1 MDELKQLQL
10 EKEQNIL
17 KTANIQETSQIM
29 SDPVQLPM
37 DMQQDMNLN
46 ANHIQVEE
54 NLQQLEVEE
63 DLELLTDAQR
73 EAAIEKAYEEHK
85 KGTKLN
91 ALDKKGKRAKNMKK
105 KAEYRKKAKA
115 FQPPQ
120 PTNLG
125 KLIDEAGPID
135 ARTIDDEAG
144 QLETA
149 IKALK
154 IQNDEAFSKNLE
166 SNFEVLTL
174 LDQVKADFCKA
185 VNAMAIQNLNS
196 SRSEYI
202 RTAIAMGEQV
212 KKYMIAQQQLMQN
225 PYYTMLAKK
234 DVAGLSNEELEKKAK
249 TVEAANPTLADYY
262 RKLLNVRNCGFERA
276 KGMDA
281 AYRNASNQVTENKDN
296 IDALL
301 ETGKIAEQ
309 QYRQEKKRKNKENKL
324 AERAKK
330 AEQAKLLREQ
340 KANDAKFQKNKQK
353 FYDHYHAKYAKVEE
367 SNRELEKLDPKISEY
382 KILSSF
388 DVWEQI
394 QKNPTNDMNTDEYH
408 QIYGHNFQYSGLRPD
423 SAYIKTSNA
432 SIINQYIRNHEAG
445 LEAKRNEYAKTIQD
459 ETEIQKK
466 LEEWEE
472 EIQDTIA
479 LLKQNAKHDSIPQ
492 KCRLYR
498 MCGDYVLKN
507 LGLDPE
513 ANFKDN
519 KQLLVDQLNKM
530 QGTVFKEGNFS
541 STGYRGDGD
550 YFGVLDSPIMLTIL
564 CEEGQKCFITGNQRE
579 TEIIFDKPEFEIV
592 KAELADKD
600 HAKKIPISSGSLKQT
615 DYGIDFS
622 SEKTAEFKG
631 GIHLVVRLK
640 RSDGDDPNA

>member
-1 MDELKQLQL
+1 MDEFKNLEL
-10 EKEQNIL
+10 EKNKNIL
-17 KTANIQETSQIM
+17 ETANMEDTAQLM
-29 SDPVQLPM
+29 SGPVQDSLNI
-37 DMQQDMNLN
+37 QQNKDLN
-46 ANHIQVEE
+46 SNHIQVEK
-54 NLQQLEVEE
+54 NLQRLEVEE

-73 EAAIEKAYEEHK
+73 EKAIEKAYEEHK

-105 KAEYRKKAKA
+105 KVEYRKKAKS
-115 FQPPQ
+115 FQPPE
-120 PTNLG
+120 PENLG
-125 KLIDEAGPID
+125 KLIDEAKHID
-135 ARTIDDEAG
+135 AATM
-144 QLETA
+144 Q
-149 IKALK
+149 
-154 IQNDEAFSKNLE
+154 DEAFELEATIRTLKIKNDAEFSNNLE
-166 SNFEVLTL
+166 ANFKVLAM
-174 LDQVKADFCKA
+174 LDKVKADFCKA
-185 VNAMAIQNLNS
+185 VSTSEIQSINS
-196 SRSEYI
+196 NRGELI

-212 KKYMIAQQQLMQN
+212 KKYLIAQQQLMQN

-234 DVAGLSNEELEKKAK
+234 DVAGLSNEDLEKKAK
-249 TVEAANPTLADYY
+249 TVESTNPTLADYY
-262 RKLLNVRNCGFERA
+262 RKVLNVRNSGFERA

-281 AYRNASNQVTENKDN
+281 AYANAVKQVTTNKDN
-296 IDALL
+296 VEALL
-301 ETGKIAEQ
+301 ETGKTEAQ
-309 QYRQEKKRKNKENKL
+309 QYRQEKLKKKKENKF

-330 AEQAKLLREQ
+330 AEEAKRIREE
-340 KANDAKFQKNKQK
+340 KEKNSKFQETKKQ
-353 FYDHYHAKYAKVEE
+353 FQDHYRAKYKDVEA
-367 SNRELEKLDPKISEY
+367 SNREIEKLDPQISEY
-382 KILSSF
+382 KILNSY

-394 QKNPTNDMNTDEYH
+394 EKNPTNDMNTDEFH
-408 QIYGHNFQYSGLRPD
+408 QIYGHNFQHTFKRSD
-423 SAYIKTSNA
+423 TAYVKTGNA
-432 SIINQYIRNHEAG
+432 AIINQYIRNREEG
-445 LEAKRNEYAKTIQD
+445 LAAKRKEYEKHIHD
-459 ETEIQKK
+459 ETELQKK

-492 KCRLYR
+492 KCRLFR

-513 ANFKDN
+513 KHFKDN
-519 KQLLVDQLNKM
+519 KQLLVNQLNKM
-530 QGTVFKEGNFS
+530 QGTTFKEKNFS

-564 CEEGQKCFITGNQRE
+564 CEKGQKCFITANQRE

-600 HAKKIPISSGSLKQT
+600 HAKKIPLSSNSLKQT
-615 DYGIDFS
+615 DYGVNYT